1 MVLHEGKL
9 VMFGS
14 FDDLMKQG
22 FNFDDIVKEFRT
34 VTYRTSSYMEE
45 LKANQ
50 NRKLRSQMSLLK
62 KSTSKVSE
70 RDYVAAIT
78 NNSKDKP
85 LSDDESEEAIQIRK
99 HMR

>member
-1 MVLHEGKL
+1 M
-9 VMFGS
+9 
-14 FDDLMKQG
+14 
-22 FNFDDIVKEFRT
+22 T
-34 VTYRTSSYMEE
+34 
-45 LKANQ
+45 
-50 NRKLRSQMSLLK
+50 LLK

-99 HMR
+99 QMR

>member
-1 MVLHEGKL
+1 MVLSDGKQI
-9 VMFGS
+9 MYGS
-14 FDDLMKQG
+14 FDDLMRQG
-22 FNFDDIVKEFRT
+22 FNFDDIVKEFGT
-34 VTYRTSSYMEE
+34 VTYRNSSYMEE

-50 NRKLRSQMSLLK
+50 NKKLKSQMSLLK

-85 LSDDESEEAIQIRK
+85 LSDDESEEAMQIRK